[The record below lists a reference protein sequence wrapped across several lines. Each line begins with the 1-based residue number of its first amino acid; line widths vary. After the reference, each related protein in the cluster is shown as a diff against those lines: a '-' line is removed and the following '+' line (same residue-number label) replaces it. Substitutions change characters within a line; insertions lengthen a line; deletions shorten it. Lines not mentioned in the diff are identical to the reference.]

1 MAASANRLYMP
12 AFGGIYDSLSP
23 YAELLLRAGLGA
35 ILVVHGLQKFL
46 GWFGGAGIERTA
58 GLLEKF
64 GYPSPLAITYL
75 VACVE
80 LFGGAL
86 LVIGLFVRPVA
97 FAMVIF
103 MVFAVH
109 YTATNSGFI
118 WFRGG
123 CEYSL
128 AILFIAFYYL
138 IHGAGP
144 ISLDRKIGHEF

>member
-1 MAASANRLYMP
+1 MASKSRLYIP
-12 AFGGIYDSLSP
+12 ALGGIYQSLSP
-23 YAELLLRAGLGA
+23 FAEWLLRAGLGA
-35 ILVVHGLQKFL
+35 ILVVHGLQKFF

-58 GLLEKF
+58 GLLDKF
-64 GYPSPLAITYL
+64 GYPAPLAITYL

-103 MVFAVH
+103 MLFAVH
-109 YTATNSGFI
+109 YTATVSGFI

-128 AILFIAFYYL
+128 AILFISFYYL

-144 ISLDRKIGHEF
+144 ISLDRKVGREF